1 MEQISR
7 EVCILIELLVHQ
19 HKVNY
24 AFVKLTWSYVSF
36 LDNTLK

>member
-7 EVCILIELLVHQ
+7 EACILIELLVHQ

-24 AFVKLTWSYVSF
+24 TFVKLS
-36 LDNTLK
+36 